1 MSDKQLILSI
11 RNGNVNNEDYNFGID
26 ASNVFLEKKDDGVEN
41 YETLQDKIDLLNKS
55 MRLDDRSGSAVG
67 VRSIAYGYSTIASGA
82 ESFASGCKTRA
93 AGARTFSTGFGT
105 QAIGENSF
113 ACGDSALAA
122 GECSYAEGKSSR
134 AIGNYSHAEGYQTN
148 ARGDYSHAEG
158 CQTLAEGIYSHVEGW
173 QANAIGNCSHAEGYQ
188 TTSQG
193 DYSHAEGYQTF
204 AIKNNSHTEGYRT
217 LAEGVASHAE
227 GYQTTSQGDYSHAEG
242 CETFAIGNCSHTE
255 GCETF
260 AIGDHSHA
268 EGYQTTALAMY
279 SHAEGYQTSAMGNY
293 SHAEGENNIIGG
305 IASHIEGGLNRGSG
319 GKYCHIEGYN
329 NNIRYGND
337 AIHIEGLGHE
347 TLQSL
352 DEVPI
357 TFSFLNPT
365 INLNPRVTQWNT
377 DRIFAIQETI
387 DDRLYSYQISS
398 KKLSNSD
405 YYYEDIIPST
415 QENPVFYRGTV
426 EKGEDVYNNSI
437 LTREN
442 IDDGFVY
449 WLKTIKNIEDYQIDN
464 YLVSLTEIGQLEK
477 EGYGLLEPAAHVQGK
492 YSKLNSAYAHIVGGG
507 SSADDRKNIHT
518 LDWDGNATF
527 TGDIEF
533 RGYIISE
540 GTGQAH
546 FNNISLSEK
555 ILELENRLRVLE
567 NK

>member
-55 MRLDDRSGSAVG
+55 MRLDDLSGSAVG

-82 ESFASGCKTRA
+82 ESFASGCKTKA
-93 AGARTFSTGFGT
+93 AGARSFSMGFGT
-105 QAIGENSF
+105 QATGENSF
-113 ACGDSALAA
+113 ACGNSTAA
-122 GECSYAEGKSSR
+122 VGECSYAEGKNSC
-134 AIGNYSHAEGYQTN
+134 AIGDYSHAEGYQTN
-148 ARGDYSHAEG
+148 APGDYSHAEGYQTRADGIYSHVEGKNSLAIGDYSHAEG
-158 CQTLAEGIYSHVEGW
+158 CETAAQGSY
-173 QANAIGNCSHAEGYQ
+173 SHAEGYK
-188 TTSQG
+188 TLAEGVYSHAEGCETAAQG

-204 AIKNNSHTEGYRT
+204 AVRTNSHAEGFGT
-217 LAEGVASHAE
+217 LAEGV
-227 GYQTTSQGDYSHAEG
+227 
-242 CETFAIGNCSHTE
+242 
-255 GCETF
+255 
-260 AIGDHSHA
+260 
-268 EGYQTTALAMY
+268 Y
-279 SHAEGYQTSAMGNY
+279 SHAEGYQTFATGSGSHAEGYKVSAMGNY

-305 IASHIEGGLNRGSG
+305 IASHIEGGLNRGSS

-337 AIHIEGLGHE
+337 SIHIEGIGHE

-352 DEVPI
+352 DESPF
-357 TFSFLNPT
+357 TFNSLNPV
-365 INLNPRVTQWNT
+365 IILSPRNVQWNT
-377 DRIFAIQETI
+377 DRVFEIQETI

-398 KKLSNSD
+398 KISNND
-405 YYYEDIIPST
+405 YYGNIIPST
-415 QENPVFYRGTV
+415 QENPTFYRGTV
-426 EKGEDVYNNSI
+426 DKGEDVYNNSI
-437 LTREN
+437 LMLERTDN
-442 IDDGFVY
+442 GFVY

-464 YLVSLTEIGQLEK
+464 YFIYLTEIGQLEK

-492 YSKLNSAYAHIVGGG
+492 YSKLNSTYAHIVGGG

-533 RGYIISE
+533 RGYSISE
-540 GTGQAH
+540 GTGEAH

-555 ILELENRLRVLE
+555 LLELENRLRALE